1 MSDVAQHRAV
11 VSRSW
16 PGCGS
21 PSFQK
26 PIAGAS
32 DVAVGGSAR
41 FARLT
46 SSNQWQFF
54 RALSRAS
61 RGLAITWLSLIV
73 ARGLLPIALVL
84 AIGDVVA
91 SVGDR
96 DDNGALARGLSVV
109 AIVYTLAQVLAS
121 LHAQVSV
128 NLGDRMSTYLHDQLL
143 DATLTP
149 DGFGHMESS
158 ALTDRLAVAQDFD
171 TGRSAP
177 PMDISI
183 GIIAGGLVEFV
194 VGLGQMGVLATYR
207 WWVALLIGT
216 AWISTHWLLRNST
229 TSSRL
234 DYRVQAAQRRADY
247 TYRLAVDPPAAKEV
261 RLFGLSEWSV
271 DQFTESCR
279 QLVYLRWKAIR
290 IREKSIVWAIVL
302 LAGVNLGLFGLL
314 ARDAANGVIDL
325 AEIAVYA
332 QAAVGVAALAFGG
345 LNWAL
350 PPAAESVAL
359 VEGLRRSM
367 AGEGRLTGGQISPE
381 GMPAKA
387 IAFRNMTFTYP
398 GSKDPVLDGL
408 DLTIESGTSVA
419 IVGVNGAGKTTL
431 VKLAC
436 RLYDP
441 DSGGI
446 DVDGIDLRDLAI
458 ASWRSRLAVVFQ
470 DFARYDLPVR
480 DNVAPLG
487 APDDLIWE
495 ALNEAGA
502 TSITSLDTVLA
513 KGYDDGT
520 DLSGGQWHRIVIARA
535 LCAVKQGAELV
546 ILDEPTAQ
554 LDVRGEIEIFDRILE
569 ATRDKTTILISH
581 RFSTVRR
588 VDKIF
593 VIEGGRVVELG
604 NHEALMAAQGR
615 YRAMFDLQ
623 ASRFVGGQD

>member
-1 MSDVAQHRAV
+1 M
-11 VSRSW
+11 
-16 PGCGS
+16 
-21 PSFQK
+21 
-26 PIAGAS
+26 
-32 DVAVGGSAR
+32 AVGGSAR
-41 FARLT
+41 FVRLT

-96 DDNGALARGLSVV
+96 DDNGALAGGLSVV

-128 NLGDRMSTYLHDQLL
+128 NLGDRMSTWLHDQLL

-216 AWISTHWLLRNST
+216 AWISTHWLLRDST

-234 DYRVQAAQRRADY
+234 DDRVQAVQRRAEY

-271 DQFTESCR
+271 AQFTESCR
-279 QLVYLRWKAIR
+279 QLVDLRWQAIR
-290 IREKSIVWAIVL
+290 IREKPIVRAIVL
-302 LAGVNLGLFGLL
+302 LAGVNLVLFGLL

-367 AGEGRLTGGQISPE
+367 AGEGRLMGGQISPE

-520 DLSGGQWHRIVIARA
+520 DLSGGQWQRIVIARA

-623 ASRFVGGQD
+623 ASRFVGGRG

>member
-1 MSDVAQHRAV
+1 
-11 VSRSW
+11 
-16 PGCGS
+16 
-21 PSFQK
+21 
-26 PIAGAS
+26 
-32 DVAVGGSAR
+32 
-41 FARLT
+41 
-46 SSNQWQFF
+46 
-54 RALSRAS
+54 
-61 RGLAITWLSLIV
+61 
-73 ARGLLPIALVL
+73 
-84 AIGDVVA
+84 
-91 SVGDR
+91 

-128 NLGDRMSTYLHDQLL
+128 NLGDRMSTWLHDQLL

-149 DGFGHMESS
+149 DGFGHMDSS

-183 GIIAGGLVEFV
+183 GIIAGGLVEFI

-234 DYRVQAAQRRADY
+234 DDRVQAAQRRADY

-279 QLVYLRWKAIR
+279 QLVDLRWKAIR
-290 IREKSIVWAIVL
+290 IREKPIVWAIVL
-302 LAGVNLGLFGLL
+302 LAGLNLGLFGLL

-367 AGEGRLTGGQISPE
+367 AAEGRLTGGQISPE

-520 DLSGGQWHRIVIARA
+520 DLSGGQWQRIVIARA

>member
-1 MSDVAQHRAV
+1 M
-11 VSRSW
+11 
-16 PGCGS
+16 
-21 PSFQK
+21 
-26 PIAGAS
+26 
-32 DVAVGGSAR
+32 AVGGRAR
-41 FARLT
+41 LTTLT
-46 SSNQWQFF
+46 SSNQWRFF

-61 RGLAITWLSLIV
+61 RGLGLTWLGLIV
-73 ARGLLPIALVL
+73 VRGLLPIALVL
-84 AIGDVVA
+84 AIGEVVA
-91 SVGDR
+91 AVGDSG
-96 DDNGALARGLSVV
+96 DSNDTAALARGLVVV
-109 AIVYTLAQVLAS
+109 AVVFTLAQILAS
-121 LHAQVSV
+121 VHAQVSV
-128 NLGDRMSTYLHDQLL
+128 NLGDRMSTWLQDQLL

-149 DGFGHMESS
+149 DGLRHMESS
-158 ALTDRLAVAQDFD
+158 ELTGRLAVAQDFD

-194 VGLGQMGVLATYR
+194 VGLGLLGVLAAYH
-207 WWVALLIGT
+207 WWVALMIGT
-216 AWISTHWLLRNST
+216 AWISTHWLLREST
-229 TSSRL
+229 ASSRL
-234 DYRVQAAQRRADY
+234 DDRVQAAQRRAEY
-247 TYRLAVDPPAAKEV
+247 TWRLAVDPPAAKEI
-261 RLFGLSEWSV
+261 RLFGLSDWTV
-271 DQFTESCR
+271 AQFAESCR
-279 QLVYLRWKAIR
+279 RLLDLRWNAMR
-290 IREKSIVWAIVL
+290 LRERPVIWTTVL
-302 LAGVNLGLFGLL
+302 LVVMNLGLFGLL

-367 AGEGRLTGGQISPE
+367 AVAGRLTEGQISAG
-381 GMPAKA
+381 GMPATA
-387 IAFRNMTFTYP
+387 IAFRNVSFTYP

-408 DLTIESGTSVA
+408 DLTIEAGTSIA

-441 DSGGI
+441 DGGGI
-446 DVDGIDLRDLAI
+446 DVDDTDLRDLEL

-470 DFARYDLPVR
+470 DFARYDLSVR
-480 DNVAPLG
+480 QNVAPLG
-487 APDDLIWE
+487 ASDGLIWE
-495 ALNEAGA
+495 SLAEAGA
-502 TSITSLDTVLA
+502 TSITNLDTVLA

-520 DLSGGQWHRIVIARA
+520 DLSGGQWQRIVIARA

-569 ATRDKTTILISH
+569 ATWGKTTILISH

-588 VDKIF
+588 VDRIF
-593 VIEGGRVVELG
+593 VIEGGRVIEQG
-604 NHEALMAAQGR
+604 DHDALMAAQGR

-623 ASRFVGGQD
+623 ASRFVGGAG